1 LSSDFSLGIV
11 MSAAVSLAV
20 NTSAGLRC
28 LRTPSPLT
36 KNQLLNILTERELV
50 MATVD
55 FKPNPD
61 CSLEQ
66 DLRHLQLYSLM
77 ARLCPPRDS
86 PPDPEV
92 CRLIVDSRLP
102 WWFEMIDG
110 RTSWM
115 YLPTPAR
122 TRLEMGCQVVTLD

>member
-1 LSSDFSLGIV
+1 
-11 MSAAVSLAV
+11 
-20 NTSAGLRC
+20 
-28 LRTPSPLT
+28 
-36 KNQLLNILTERELV
+36 

-66 DLRHLQLYSLM
+66 DLRHLQLYSLL
-77 ARLCPPRDS
+77 ARLCPPHDS
-86 PPDPEV
+86 PPEPEV

-115 YLPTPAR
+115 YLPKPAR
-122 TRLEMGCQVVTLD
+122 ARLEVGCLVVTLD

>member
-1 LSSDFSLGIV
+1 VLKHPKPAHQTNSSTFL
-11 MSAAVSLAV
+11 
-20 NTSAGLRC
+20 
-28 LRTPSPLT
+28 
-36 KNQLLNILTERELV
+36 QERELA

-66 DLRHLQLYSLM
+66 DLRHLQLYSLI

-86 PPDPEV
+86 PPEPEV

-122 TRLEMGCQVVTLD
+122 ARLEMGCLVVTLD